1 MGPWRKSRT
10 TSRKVP
16 MHEDPWKV
24 LTPATDQIVGRR
36 VGGDHPLDAFWIKG
50 ADGSPG
56 LLFRGIDPSR
66 VPDQLI
72 RPRGLVLEVAL
83 DAPHAETSMLLR
95 EHEDREVFLT
105 LCNDVISYSC
115 GSATPADATSSVF
128 RRLAHWHSLMT
139 RGRTAAM
146 SAYEIRGLIGELCV
160 LERLGVSIG
169 FAAALSGWVA
179 PDEHPQDFACEDRL
193 IEVKAR
199 LSGSRQVVRIS
210 SLAQLEPA
218 QLPLTLVVVELVASE
233 GADAATLN
241 QICARLVDH
250 ARLLGPQMVDQIEVA
265 LFKRGYIQ
273 LDAYDSEAYRVAGM
287 TAFDCRDSFPRLVR
301 SEVDVRIPEAKYMV
315 DLSLVGEFA
324 ISVESVL
331 DGKVRR

>member
-1 MGPWRKSRT
+1 
-10 TSRKVP
+10 
-16 MHEDPWKV
+16 MHEDPWKS
-24 LTPATDQIVGRR
+24 LTPAIDQIKGRR
-36 VGGDHPLDAFWIKG
+36 VGGEHLLDVFWIKG

-56 LLFRGIDPSR
+56 LLLRGIDPMR
-66 VPDQLI
+66 VPDQLPQ
-72 RPRGLVLEVAL
+72 PRGLVLEVAL
-83 DAPHAETSMLLR
+83 DAPHAEAKMLLR

-105 LCNDVISYSC
+105 LCRDVISYSG
-115 GSATPADATSSVF
+115 GSATAADATSNVF

-139 RGRTAAM
+139 RGRTSAM

-160 LERLGVSIG
+160 LERLGVSAG
-169 FAAALSGWVA
+169 FAAALSAWVA
-179 PDEHPQDFACEDRL
+179 PDEHPQDFAREDRL

-210 SLAQLEPA
+210 SLAQLEPT
-218 QLPLTLVVVELVASE
+218 QLPLALVVIELVASE
-233 GADAATLN
+233 GDDAATLN
-241 QICARLVDH
+241 QICARLLEQ
-250 ARLLGPQMVDQIEVA
+250 ARLLGPQMVDQIEAA

-273 LDAYDSEAYRVAGM
+273 LEAYDAEAYRVAGM
-287 TAFDCRDSFPRLVR
+287 TAFDCRGGFPRLVR

-331 DGKVRR
+331 DGEVGG